1 MVFLK
6 FHAEFHMDGL
16 QWGIRTWM
24 MRTDDC
30 TREGLGGFGGFLK
43 KWGPLHKWQPCTRCR
58 PSFEKPSVAMLPCDV
73 IMEL

>member
-24 MRTDDC
+24 MRTDAS
-30 TREGLGGFGGFLK
+30 TWEGLGGFGGFLK
-43 KWGPLHKWQPCTRCR
+43 KWGPPHTAAQVVTLH
-58 PSFEKPSVAMLPCDV
+58 ALPTV
-73 IMEL
+73 F

>member
-30 TREGLGGFGGFLK
+30 TWEGLGGFGGL
-43 KWGPLHKWQPCTRCR
+43 
-58 PSFEKPSVAMLPCDV
+58 FEKVGPATQVVTLHTLPTV
-73 IMEL
+73 F

>member
-24 MRTDDC
+24 MRTDAS
-30 TREGLGGFGGFLK
+30 TWEGHGGSGGFLK
-43 KWGPLHKWQPCTRCR
+43 KWGPATQVVTLRT
-58 PSFEKPSVAMLPCDV
+58 LPTV
-73 IMEL
+73 F

>member
-24 MRTDDC
+24 MRTDAS
-30 TREGLGGFGGFLK
+30 TWEGHGGFGGFLK
-43 KWGPLHKWQPCTRCR
+43 KTSKSGARRTSGDPAHAADRLLRNRLSRC
-58 PSFEKPSVAMLPCDV
+58 SHVM
-73 IMEL
+73 